1 MDAGAN
7 SGKLG
12 ADVNQ
17 FLPNGANGFAVTLDI
32 GRALTQIL
40 VRLT

>member
-1 MDAGAN
+1 MGAGAN

-17 FLPNGANGFAVTLDI
+17 ILPNGTNGFAVMLDI
-32 GRALTQIL
+32 GRALTQFL